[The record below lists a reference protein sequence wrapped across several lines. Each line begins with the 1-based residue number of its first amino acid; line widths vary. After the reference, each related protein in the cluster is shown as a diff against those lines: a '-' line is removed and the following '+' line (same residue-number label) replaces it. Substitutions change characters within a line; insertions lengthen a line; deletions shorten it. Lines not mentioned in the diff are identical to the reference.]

1 MSAAVR
7 APAPARPPG
16 IPGPP
21 EDAGTGRRPVPA
33 VLGLAGTVLVAVGL
47 SLVAPAGVLDGA
59 GWVPGALLA
68 ALAVV
73 VATTTSRVLRLPGLL
88 APLFGAGALT
98 LVLTL
103 LFLREPALLGLVPT
117 PGSLS
122 LGAELWR
129 EAAGIVAERPAPYPG
144 GAALAFVAALATG
157 LVTLFVDT
165 VLVALRLPG
174 ISALG
179 VLALLVVPALVLPGS
194 VGAAGTAAAVLAAL
208 VLLGGGRRFGAVREP
223 RTAAAPGS
231 WPRALVV
238 GAGVLAVTLLVPGLV
253 PGFVNGA
260 FPQGSG
266 LAGDRA
272 SGVGPLRAVGQDLR
286 SAQQLPRLEY
296 TTSTD
301 EPELLRVLTLADFS
315 GAEWFPD
322 TTGPDPELDDLGP
335 TPLHPVGEGPER
347 STSVELRDWSE
358 RWLPL
363 PWAPVDVAGLE
374 DGDWAWS
381 PLDLTVHGDQ
391 VPPEGTAYEVRSI
404 VPEPTSAR
412 LREAPAAPDSP
423 ELAPFRELPGETPAA
438 LRDAARERAGDAP
451 TAFDQALALQEWLR
465 SDEFRYDVDAP
476 LAQDYDAGG
485 MASLEEFLAVRTG
498 YAGHFAPAMAVMA
511 RELGIP
517 ARVAVGY
524 LPATGAAPDGSADAD
539 EPFGDAAEAGAFT
552 VLPRDA
558 HAWPE
563 LWFEGSGWVRFEPT
577 PGTGDLPGYAAEGP
591 QDGDGQSQE
600 GEGTAEPTGAPTDAP
615 TPAST
620 ADSPDED
627 APSAEPTAVPT
638 PEAPAAPEADD
649 DAGPAGWLP
658 WLAGI
663 LTAALLALLAALPR
677 LLRSR
682 RRRRRMRVLGDAQ
695 APAADR
701 ALAGW
706 AEVEDLGVDHGLGRA
721 AAETPRAYVDR
732 IGAVVPAA
740 APALGR
746 LGRDVERA
754 LYAPGTAEWTPE
766 AGPEDVTALRTGLAE
781 RGGPGARRA
790 RWLPRSVTTRSVT
803 TRSATPRR

>member
-7 APAPARPPG
+7 TPAAPHPPAAG
-16 IPGPP
+16 APP
-21 EDAGTGRRPVPA
+21 EAPGTDWRPLRA
-33 VLGLAGTVLVAVGL
+33 LLGLAGTVLVAVGL
-47 SLVAPAGVLDGA
+47 SLVALTGVLDGA

-73 VATTTSRVLRLPGLL
+73 AATTTSRVLRLPGLL
-88 APLFGAGALT
+88 APLFGAGAL
-98 LVLTL
+98 VLALTVL
-103 LFLREPALLGLVPT
+103 HLREPALLGLVPT
-117 PGSLS
+117 PGSLA
-122 LGAELWR
+122 LGAELWG
-129 EAAGIVAERPAPYPG
+129 EAAGIVAERPAPYPEA
-144 GAALAFVAALATG
+144 AALAFVAALAAG

-179 VLALLVVPALVLPGS
+179 VLALLVVPALVLPES

-238 GAGVLAVTLLVPGLV
+238 GAGVLALTLLVPGLV

-266 LAGDRA
+266 LAGERA

-286 SAQQLPRLEY
+286 SAEQLPRLEY

-315 GAEWFPD
+315 GTEWFPD
-322 TTGPDPELDDLGP
+322 ATGLDPELDDLGP
-335 TPLHPVGEGPER
+335 TPLHPVGDGPER
-347 STSVELRDWSE
+347 STAVELRDWSE

-363 PWAPVDVAGLE
+363 PWAPVDVAGLGN
-374 DGDWAWS
+374 GDWAWS
-381 PLDLTVHGDQ
+381 PRDLTVHGEQ
-391 VPPEGTAYEVRSI
+391 VPPEGTAYEVRSV
-404 VPEPTSAR
+404 VPEPTSAQ
-412 LREAPAAPDSP
+412 LREAPAAPESP
-423 ELAPFRELPGETPAA
+423 GLAPFRELPGETPAA

-465 SDEFRYDVDAP
+465 SEEFRYDVDAP
-476 LAQDYDAGG
+476 LEQGYDAGG

-524 LPATGAAPDGSADAD
+524 LPATAPGAASDTDQ
-539 EPFGDAAEAGAFT
+539 PFGETADPGAFA

-577 PGTGDLPGYAAEGP
+577 PGTGDLPGYAAEGS

-600 GEGTAEPTGAPTDAP
+600 GEGTAEPTGEPTDAP

-638 PEAPAAPEADD
+638 PEAPAAPETEE
-649 DAGPAGWLP
+649 DAGPDAWLP
-658 WLAGI
+658 WTAGI
-663 LTAALLALLAALPR
+663 LAAALLALLAALPR

-682 RRRRRMRVLGDAQ
+682 RRRRRMRVLGDEQ
-695 APAADR
+695 APAPDR

-732 IGAVVPAA
+732 LGTVVPAA
-740 APALGR
+740 AAPLAR

-754 LYAPGTAEWTPE
+754 LYAPGTTAWSPE
-766 AGPEDVTALRTGLAE
+766 AGPADVTALRTGLAE
-781 RGGPGARRA
+781 RGGPAARRA
-790 RWLPRSVTTRSVT
+790 RWLPRSVTTR
-803 TRSATPRR
+803 R

>member
-7 APAPARPPG
+7 APAPTRPPETA
-16 IPGPP
+16 GPP
-21 EDAGTGRRPVPA
+21 EDAGTGRRPVRA

-47 SLVAPAGVLDGA
+47 SLVALTGVLDGA

-73 VATTTSRVLRLPGLL
+73 VATTTSRLLRLPGLL

-174 ISALG
+174 VSALG

-194 VGAAGTAAAVLAAL
+194 VGAAGTAAAVVAAL

-266 LAGDRA
+266 LAGERA

-322 TTGPDPELDDLGP
+322 TTELDPELDDLGP

-476 LAQDYDAGG
+476 LAQGYDAGG

-524 LPATGAAPDGSADAD
+524 LPAAAPDGSADAD

-563 LWFEGSGWVRFEPT
+563 LWFEGAGWVRFEPT

-627 APSAEPTAVPT
+627 A
-638 PEAPAAPEADD
+638 
-649 DAGPAGWLP
+649 GPAGWLP

-663 LTAALLALLAALPR
+663 LAAALLALLAALPR

-682 RRRRRMRVLGDAQ
+682 RRRLRVRVLGDAQ

-732 IGAVVPAA
+732 LGAVVPAA

-754 LYAPGTAEWTPE
+754 LYAPGTSAWSPE
-766 AGPEDVTALRTGLAE
+766 AGSEDVAALRSGLAG

-790 RWLPRSVTTRSVT
+790 RWLPRSVTPRSMT
-803 TRSATPRR
+803 LRR

>member
-7 APAPARPPG
+7 APSAPGSAETA
-16 IPGPP
+16 GPP
-21 EDAGTGRRPVPA
+21 EVPARDRRPVRA
-33 VLGLAGTVLVAVGL
+33 VLGLAGTVLVAVWL
-47 SLVAPAGVLDGA
+47 SLVALAGVLDGA
-59 GWVPGALLA
+59 GWVPGTVLA
-68 ALAVV
+68 ALVV
-73 VATTTSRVLRLPGLL
+73 VAATTTSRALRLPGVL
-88 APLFGAGALT
+88 APLFGAGALV
-98 LVLTL
+98 LVLTV

-117 PGSLS
+117 PGSLA
-122 LGAELWR
+122 LAAELWR
-129 EAAGIVAERPAPYPG
+129 EAAGVAAERPAPYPE
-144 GAALAFVAALATG
+144 AVALAFVAALATG
-157 LVTLFVDT
+157 LVALFVDT

-174 ISALG
+174 VSALG
-179 VLALLVVPALVLPGS
+179 VLALLAVPALVLPES

-266 LAGDRA
+266 LAGERA

-286 SAQQLPRLEY
+286 AAEQLPRLEY
-296 TTSTD
+296 TTSTG

-322 TTGPDPELDDLGP
+322 ATGLDPGLDDLGP
-335 TPLHPVGEGPER
+335 TALQPVGEGPER
-347 STSVELRDWSE
+347 TTAVELRDWSE

-363 PWAPVDVAGLE
+363 PWAPVDVAELE

-381 PLDLTVHGDQ
+381 PRDLTVHGEQ
-391 VPPEGTAYEVRSI
+391 VPPEGAAYEVRSI
-404 VPEPTSAR
+404 APEPTSAR
-412 LREAPAAPDSP
+412 LREAPAAPETP
-423 ELAPFRELPGETPAA
+423 ELAPYLELPAETPAA

-465 SDEFRYDVDAP
+465 SEEFRYDVDAP
-476 LAQDYDAGG
+476 LEQGYDAGG
-485 MASLEEFLAVRTG
+485 MGSLEEFLAVRTG

-524 LPATGAAPDGSADAD
+524 LPAAGPDPASGAAPDAD
-539 EPFGDAAEAGAFT
+539 EPFGGAADPGAFA

-577 PGTGDLPGYAAEGP
+577 PGTGDLPGYAAEGS
-591 QDGDGQSQE
+591 QDGEGQSQE

-620 ADSPDED
+620 ADSSETD

-638 PEAPAAPEADD
+638 PEASAAPAPEE
-649 DAGPAGWLP
+649 DAEPAVWP
-658 WLAGI
+658 AWLAGG
-663 LTAALLALLAALPR
+663 LTAALLAVLAALPR

-682 RRRRRMRVLGDAQ
+682 RRRRRLRVLGDEGV
-695 APAADR
+695 PAAQR

-706 AEVEDLGVDHGLGRA
+706 AEVEDLAVDHGVGRA
-721 AAETPRAYVDR
+721 AAETPRAFVDR
-732 IGAVVPAA
+732 LGAAVPAA
-740 APALGR
+740 AAPLGR

-754 LYAPGTAEWTPE
+754 LYAPGTAAWSPE
-766 AGPEDVTALRTGLAE
+766 ASPEDVTALQAGLAE

-790 RWLPRSVTTRSVT
+790 RWLPRSRRTR
-803 TRSATPRR
+803 R

>member
-7 APAPARPPG
+7 APVSSPPTETAE
-16 IPGPP
+16 PREVP
-21 EDAGTGRRPVPA
+21 GTGRRPLRA

-47 SLVAPAGVLDGA
+47 SLVALTGVLDGA
-59 GWVPGALLA
+59 GWVPGALLT

-73 VATTTSRVLRLPGLL
+73 AATTTSRVLRLPGPL

-98 LVLTL
+98 LALTV

-117 PGSLS
+117 PGSMA

-129 EAAGIVAERPAPYPG
+129 EAAGIVAERPAPYPEA
-144 GAALAFVAALATG
+144 AALAFVTALAAG
-157 LVTLFVDT
+157 VVTLFVDT

-174 ISALG
+174 VSALG
-179 VLALLVVPALVLPGS
+179 VLALLVVPALVLPES

-266 LAGDRA
+266 PAGERA

-286 SAQQLPRLEY
+286 SAEQLPRLQY

-322 TTGPDPELDDLGP
+322 ATGLDPELDDLGP
-335 TPLHPVGEGPER
+335 TPLHPVGNGPER
-347 STSVELRDWSE
+347 STAVELRDWSE

-363 PWAPVDVAGLE
+363 PWAPVDVAGLGN
-374 DGDWAWS
+374 GDWAWS
-381 PLDLTVHGDQ
+381 PRDLTVHGEQ
-391 VPPEGTAYEVRSI
+391 VPPAGTAYEVRSI
-404 VPEPTSAR
+404 VPEPTSAQ
-412 LREAPAAPDSP
+412 LREAAAAPDSP

-438 LRDAARERAGDAP
+438 LRDAAREQAGNAP

-476 LAQDYDAGG
+476 LEQGYDAGG

-524 LPATGAAPDGSADAD
+524 LPATDSGAGD
-539 EPFGDAAEAGAFT
+539 PFGDAADPGPFA

-600 GEGTAEPTGAPTDAP
+600 GEGTAEPTGEPTGEPTDAP

-638 PEAPAAPEADD
+638 PEAPAVPEPEQDT
-649 DAGPAGWLP
+649 GPAAWLP
-658 WLAGI
+658 WVGGI
-663 LTAALLALLAALPR
+663 LAAALLGLLTALPR

-682 RRRRRMRVLGDAQ
+682 RRRRRMQVLGDERAPTAQ
-695 APAADR
+695 R

-732 IGAVVPAA
+732 LGTVVPAA
-740 APALGR
+740 AAPLGR

-754 LYAPGTAEWTPE
+754 LYAPGTAAWFPE
-766 AGPEDVTALRTGLAE
+766 AGPEDVTALRAGLTE

-790 RWLPRSVTTRSVT
+790 RWLPRSVTTR
-803 TRSATPRR
+803 R

>member
-1 MSAAVR
+1 
-7 APAPARPPG
+7 PRP
-16 IPGPP
+16 
-21 EDAGTGRRPVPA
+21 GRRPVRA
-33 VLGLAGTVLVAVGL
+33 ALGLAGTVLVALGL
-47 SLVAPAGVLDGA
+47 SLVALTGVLDGA

-73 VATTTSRVLRLPGLL
+73 AATTTSRVLGLPGPL
-88 APLFGAGALT
+88 APLFGAGALV
-98 LVLTL
+98 LVLTV

-117 PGSLS
+117 SGSLA
-122 LGAELWR
+122 LGADLWR
-129 EAAGIVAERPAPYPG
+129 EAAGVVAERPAPYPG
-144 GAALAFVAALATG
+144 TGALGFVAALAAG
-157 LVTLFVDT
+157 LVALFVDT

-174 ISALG
+174 VSALG
-179 VLALLVVPALVLPGS
+179 VLALLVVPALVLPQS
-194 VGAAGTAAAVLAAL
+194 VGAAGTAAAALAAL

-266 LAGDRA
+266 LAGERA
-272 SGVGPLRAVGQDLR
+272 AGVGPLRAVGQDLR
-286 SAQQLPRLEY
+286 AAQQLPRLEY
-296 TTSTD
+296 TTSTG

-322 TTGPDPELDDLGP
+322 STGLDPELGDLGP
-335 TPLHPVGEGPER
+335 TPLHPVGDGPGT
-347 STSVELRDWSE
+347 STAVELRDWSE

-363 PWAPVDVAGLE
+363 PWAPVDVTGLD
-374 DGDWAWS
+374 DGDWSWS
-381 PLDLTVHGDQ
+381 PRDLTVHGDR
-391 VPPEGTAYEVRSI
+391 VPPEGTAYEVRS
-404 VPEPTSAR
+404 VAPDPTSAR

-476 LAQDYDAGG
+476 LEQGYDAGG

-524 LPATGAAPDGSADAD
+524 LPAGGAGTGAAAGAD
-539 EPFGDAAEAGAFT
+539 EPFGDAAEPGAFA
-552 VLPRDA
+552 VMPRDA

-563 LWFEGSGWVRFEPT
+563 LWFEGAGWVRFEPT

-591 QDGDGQSQE
+591 QDGEGQSQE
-600 GEGTAEPTGAPTDAP
+600 GEGTAEPTGAPTDEP

-620 ADSPDED
+620 ADSPDEE

-638 PEAPAAPEADD
+638 PEAPAAPESEADT
-649 DAGPAGWLP
+649 GPAAWLP
-658 WLAGI
+658 WLAG
-663 LTAALLALLAALPR
+663 LLAAALLGLLAVLPR

-682 RRRRRMRVLGDAQ
+682 RRRHRLRVLDDAQ
-695 APAADR
+695 APAAQR

-706 AEVEDLGVDHGLGRA
+706 AEVEDLGTDHGLGRA

-732 IGAVVPAA
+732 LGTVVPAA

-754 LYAPGTAEWTPE
+754 LYAPGTAAWSPE
-766 AGPEDVTALRTGLAE
+766 AGSAEVTALRAALAE

-790 RWLPRSVTTRSVT
+790 RWLPRSVTARP
-803 TRSATPRR
+803 ATPRR

>member
-1 MSAAVR
+1 M
-7 APAPARPPG
+7 
-16 IPGPP
+16 
-21 EDAGTGRRPVPA
+21 GT

-47 SLVAPAGVLDGA
+47 SLVALTGVLDGA

-73 VATTTSRVLRLPGLL
+73 AATTTSRVLRLPGLL
-88 APLFGAGALT
+88 APLFGAGAL
-98 LVLTL
+98 VLALTV
-103 LFLREPALLGLVPT
+103 LFLRGPALLGLVPT
-117 PGSLS
+117 PGSLA

-129 EAAGIVAERPAPYPG
+129 EAAGIAAERPAPYPESV
-144 GAALAFVAALATG
+144 ALAFVAALAAG

-174 ISALG
+174 VSGLG

-266 LAGDRA
+266 SAGERA

-286 SAQQLPRLEY
+286 SAEQLPRLEY

-322 TTGPDPELDDLGP
+322 TTGLDPELDDLGP
-335 TPLHPVGEGPER
+335 TPLHPVGDGPER
-347 STSVELRDWSE
+347 RTAVELRDWSE

-363 PWAPVDVAGLE
+363 PWAPVDVTGPGN
-374 DGDWAWS
+374 GDWAWS
-381 PLDLTVHGDQ
+381 PRDLTVHGEQ
-391 VPPEGTAYEVRSI
+391 VPAEGTAYEVRSI

-438 LRDAARERAGDAP
+438 LREAARERAGDAP

-476 LAQDYDAGG
+476 LEQGYDAGG

-524 LPATGAAPDGSADAD
+524 LPAAGPGTGPGAAPGADD
-539 EPFGDAAEAGAFT
+539 PFGDAAGPGAFA

-577 PGTGDLPGYAAEGP
+577 PGTGALPGYAAEGP

-600 GEGTAEPTGAPTDAP
+600 GEGTAEPTGEPTDEP

-638 PEAPAAPEADD
+638 PEAPAAPEPEE
-649 DAGPAGWLP
+649 DAGPAAWLP
-658 WLAGI
+658 WAAGVLA
-663 LTAALLALLAALPR
+663 AALLALLAALPR

-695 APAADR
+695 APAAER

-732 IGAVVPAA
+732 LGTVVPAA
-740 APALGR
+740 AAPLER

-754 LYAPGTAEWTPE
+754 LYAPGSTAWSPE
-766 AGPEDVTALRTGLAE
+766 AGPEDVAALRTGLAG

-790 RWLPRSVTTRSVT
+790 RWLPRSVTTRH
-803 TRSATPRR
+803 

>member
-7 APAPARPPG
+7 APSAPARPGAPAPAPG
-16 IPGPP
+16 RSP
-21 EDAGTGRRPVPA
+21 RPVPA
-33 VLGLAGTVLVAVGL
+33 LLGLAGTVLVAVGL
-47 SLVAPAGVLDGA
+47 SLVSLAGVLDGT
-59 GWVPGALLA
+59 GWLPGAVLA

-73 VATTTSRVLRLPGLL
+73 AATTTSRVLRLPGAL
-88 APLFGAGALT
+88 APLFGAGALV
-98 LVLTL
+98 LVLTV
-103 LFLREPALLGLVPT
+103 LFLREAALLGLVPT

-122 LGAELWR
+122 LAAQLWR
-129 EAAGIVAERPAPYPG
+129 EAAGVAAERPAPYPEA
-144 GAALAFVAALATG
+144 AALSFVAACAAG
-157 LVTLFVDT
+157 AVTLFVDT

-174 ISALG
+174 ASALG
-179 VLALLVVPALVLPGS
+179 VLALLVVPALVLPES

-223 RTAAAPGS
+223 RTAAAPGT

-266 LAGDRA
+266 PAGERA
-272 SGVGPLRAVGQDLR
+272 PGVGPLRAVGQDLR

-296 TTSTD
+296 TTSTG
-301 EPELLRVLTLADFS
+301 EPELLRVLTLDDFS

-322 TTGPDPELDDLGP
+322 ATGLEAGLDDVGP
-335 TPLHPVGEGPER
+335 TPLQPPAEGPER
-347 STSVELRDWSE
+347 TTAVELRDWSE

-363 PWAPVDVAGLE
+363 PWAPVDMTGPEA
-374 DGDWAWS
+374 GDWSWS
-381 PLDLTVHGDQ
+381 PRDLAVRGDR

-404 VPEPTSAR
+404 VPEPTSAQ
-412 LREAPAAPDSP
+412 LREAPAAPDSE
-423 ELAPFRELPGETPAA
+423 ELAPFRELPEDTPAA
-438 LRDAARERAGDAP
+438 LRDAARDRAGDAP

-476 LAQDYDAGG
+476 LEQGYDAGG
-485 MASLEEFLAVRTG
+485 MGSLEEFLAVRTG

-524 LPATGAAPDGSADAD
+524 LPATAPGAGQDGAPGAEEAFGETADPGS
-539 EPFGDAAEAGAFT
+539 FT

-577 PGTGDLPGYAAEGP
+577 PGTGDVPGYAAEGS
-591 QDGDGQSQE
+591 QDGEGRSQE

-620 ADSPDED
+620 ADPSETD

-638 PEAPAAPEADD
+638 PETSAAPQPEEDADPAAW
-649 DAGPAGWLP
+649 PA
-658 WLAGI
+658 WLAGG
-663 LTAALLALLAALPR
+663 LAVALLVLLAVLPR
-677 LLRSR
+677 LLRAR
-682 RRRRRMRVLGDAQ
+682 RRRHRLRVLGDDGLP
-695 APAADR
+695 APDR

-706 AEVEDLGVDHGLGRA
+706 AEVEDLAVDHGVGRR
-721 AAETPRAYVDR
+721 AAETPRAFVDR
-732 IGAVVPAA
+732 LGALAPAA
-740 APALGR
+740 AAPLGR
-746 LGRDVERA
+746 LGRDAERA
-754 LYAPGTAEWTPE
+754 LYAPGTAAWSPE
-766 AGPEDVTALRTGLAE
+766 AGPADVTALRAALAE
-781 RGGPGARRA
+781 RGGSGARRA
-790 RWLPRSVTTRSVT
+790 RWLPRSLTAGR
-803 TRSATPRR
+803 RPR

>member
-7 APAPARPPG
+7 APSAAPVAA
-16 IPGPP
+16 GPP
-21 EDAGTGRRPVPA
+21 ETPGTQVRRPVGA
-33 VLGLAGTVLVAVGL
+33 VLGLAGTVLAAVWL
-47 SLVAPAGVLDGA
+47 SLVALTGVLDGT
-59 GWVPGALLA
+59 GWVPGSLLA

-73 VATTTSRVLRLPGLL
+73 AATATSRVLRLPGAL
-88 APLFGAGALT
+88 APLFGAGALV
-98 LVLTL
+98 LVLTV

-117 PGSLS
+117 PGSLG
-122 LGAELWR
+122 LAAQLWR
-129 EAAGIVAERPAPYPG
+129 EAAGVAAERPAPYPDA
-144 GAALAFVAALATG
+144 AALAFVAALVAG
-157 LVTLFVDT
+157 VVTLFVDT

-174 ISALG
+174 LSAFG
-179 VLALLVVPALVLPGS
+179 VLALLVVPALVLPES

-266 LAGDRA
+266 LAGERA

-286 SAQQLPRLEY
+286 SAEQLPRLEY
-296 TTSTD
+296 TTSTG
-301 EPELLRVLTLADFS
+301 EPELLRVLALADFS

-322 TTGPDPELDDLGP
+322 STGLEPGPGDLAP
-335 TPLHPVGEGPER
+335 TPLQPVGDGPER
-347 STSVELRDWSE
+347 TTAVELRDWSE

-363 PWAPVDVAGLE
+363 PWAPVGVTGLE
-374 DGDWAWS
+374 DGDWDWS
-381 PLDLTVHGDQ
+381 PRDLAVLGERI
-391 VPPEGTAYEVRSI
+391 PPEGTAYEVRS
-404 VPEPTSAR
+404 VAPEPTSAR
-412 LREAPAAPDSP
+412 LREAPAAPETP
-423 ELAPFRELPGETPAA
+423 ELAPYRELPEQTPAA

-476 LAQDYDAGG
+476 LAQGYDAGG
-485 MASLEEFLAVRTG
+485 MGSLEEFLAVRAG

-524 LPATGAAPDGSADAD
+524 LPATGTDAADAAPGAAPETE
-539 EPFGDAAEAGAFT
+539 EPFGAAADPGAFP

-577 PGTGDLPGYAAEGP
+577 PGTGDLPGYAAEGS
-591 QDGDGQSQE
+591 QDGDGQSPE
-600 GEGTAEPTGAPTDAP
+600 GEGTAEPTGEPTDAP

-620 ADSPDED
+620 ADSSETD

-638 PEAPAAPEADD
+638 PESSAAPAPEEDAD
-649 DAGPAGWLP
+649 PAVWP
-658 WLAGI
+658 AWLAGG
-663 LTAALLALLAALPR
+663 LAAALLALLAALPR

-682 RRRRRMRVLGDAQ
+682 RRRRRLRVLADDG
-695 APAADR
+695 APAPQR

-706 AEVEDLGVDHGLGRA
+706 AEVEDLAVDHGVGRA
-721 AAETPRAYVDR
+721 AAETPRAFVDR
-732 IGAVVPAA
+732 LGAVLPAA
-740 APALGR
+740 AAPLGR

-754 LYAPGTAEWTPE
+754 LYAPDTAAWSPE
-766 AGPEDVTALRTGLAE
+766 AAPADVTALRASLAE
-781 RGGPGARRA
+781 RGSPGAGRARWRA
-790 RWLPRSVTTRSVT
+790 RWLPRSVT
-803 TRSATPRR
+803 ARR